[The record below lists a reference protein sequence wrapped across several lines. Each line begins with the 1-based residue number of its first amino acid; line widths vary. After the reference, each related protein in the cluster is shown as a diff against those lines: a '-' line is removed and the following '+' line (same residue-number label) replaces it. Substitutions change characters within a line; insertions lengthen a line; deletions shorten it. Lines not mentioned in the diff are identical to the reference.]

1 MLEIPSILSALNML
15 FGSIDP
21 WLVVL
26 PGIVI
31 GLFFGA
37 TPGLQISM
45 AMAIF
50 LPITLY
56 MDFIKAMLFLTA
68 IFTGGSF
75 GGGVTAILMNIP
87 GTSSCI
93 ATTFDGYPMACQGKH
108 NEALGFALGGSTIGC
123 AIGYIILFF
132 LIQPISIMVLK
143 LGPTEMFT
151 VALWGI
157 TLIAGL
163 RGSHVLKGVVSG
175 LIGLLLGTIGFSTLG
190 IARGTMDI
198 DILLDGIPVVPAMMG
213 MFAASELFNLMNKKF
228 LVESSEHRKVSLKK
242 IASGM
247 KGVLRHPLII
257 FRGSL
262 IGMFIGAVPG
272 VGSSVSNLV
281 SYMETKRRA
290 KDSET
295 FGKGNPKGVIAAES
309 ANSSSE
315 AGSMA
320 TLLAL
325 GIPGGGATAVM
336 LAVFMMHNITGGPTF
351 IRDQTDIVYAII
363 FANFGQVL
371 LLLALGLLLLPI
383 LASVVKVPIRILVP
397 SVMSLAIFGAY
408 GLTGNISGPV
418 TVVVA
423 AIVGWILKKYDY
435 SVPGMVIGLLLGK
448 MAESEL
454 LHSYQISGGRI
465 GYVLERPITIFI
477 ALLLIISLAYGPA
490 KEFVSK
496 RKSATNSR
504 MKSSIASENG

>member
-1 MLEIPSILSALNML
+1 MLEIHSILSAFNML
-15 FGSIDP
+15 FGSFDP
-21 WLVVL
+21 WLVVI
-26 PGIVI
+26 PGIII

-56 MDFIKAMLFLTA
+56 MDFVKAMLFLTG

-93 ATTFDGYPMACQGKH
+93 ATTFDGYPMACQGRH
-108 NEALGFALGGSTIGC
+108 NEALGYALGGSTIGC

-143 LGPTEMFT
+143 LGPTEMF
-151 VALWGI
+151 VIALWGI

-163 RGSHVLKGVVSG
+163 RGGYMLKGIVSG
-175 LIGLLLGTIGFSTLG
+175 LLGLMLGTIGFSELG
-190 IARGTMDI
+190 IARGTMGI
-198 DILLDGIPVVPAMMG
+198 EVLLDGIPVVPAMMG

-228 LVESSEHRKVSLKK
+228 LVDSSEQRKVSMRK

-247 KGVLRHPLII
+247 KDVINYPIII
-257 FRGSL
+257 FRGSML
-262 IGMFIGAVPG
+262 GMFVGAVPG

-290 KDSET
+290 KDSDT

-363 FANFGQVL
+363 FANFGQVIL
-371 LLLALGLLLLPI
+371 LLFMGVLLLPI

-397 SVMSLAIFGAY
+397 SVMSLAVFGAY
-408 GLTGNISGPV
+408 GLTGNLSGPI

-423 AIVGWILKKYDY
+423 AIFGWILKKYDY

-454 LHSYQISGGRI
+454 LHSYQISGGQI
-465 GYVLERPITIFI
+465 GYVFGRPITIFI
-477 ALLLIISLAYGPA
+477 ALLLLLSLAYTPV
-490 KEFVSK
+490 KQYIVH
-496 RKSATNSR
+496 RKNRNAEVVTN
-504 MKSSIASENG
+504 

>member
-1 MLEIPSILSALNML
+1 MLEIPSILSALNLL
-15 FGSIDP
+15 FGSVDP
-21 WLVVL
+21 WLVVI
-26 PGIVI
+26 PGIII

-56 MDFIKAMLFLTA
+56 MDFVKAMLFLTG

-93 ATTFDGYPMACQGKH
+93 ATTFDGYPMSCNGKH
-108 NEALGFALGGSTIGC
+108 NEALGYALGGSTIGC

-151 VALWGI
+151 IALWGI

-163 RGSHVLKGVVSG
+163 RGSQILKGVVSG
-175 LIGLLLGTIGFSTLG
+175 LIGLMLGTIGFSELG
-190 IARGTMDI
+190 IARGTLGI

-228 LVESSEHRKVSLKK
+228 LVDSTEHRRVSIKK

-247 KGVLRHPLII
+247 RNVFRYPMII

-262 IGMFIGAVPG
+262 IGLFIGAVPG

-290 KDSET
+290 EDADT

-371 LLLALGLLLLPI
+371 LLLLLGILLLPI
-383 LASVVKVPIRILVP
+383 LASVVKVPIKILVP
-397 SVMSLAIFGAY
+397 SVMSLAVFGAY
-408 GLTGNISGPV
+408 GLTGNMSGPV
-418 TVVVA
+418 TVVVSA
-423 AIVGWILKKYDY
+423 VVGWLLKKYNY
-435 SVPGMVIGLLLGK
+435 SVPGMVIGLLLGR

-465 GYVLERPITIFI
+465 GYLLERPITVFI
-477 ALLLIISLAYGPA
+477 ATLLVLSLAYTPV
-490 KEFVSK
+490 KEYLQRK
-496 RKSATNSR
+496 RGQKKQVITKGYGN
-504 MKSSIASENG
+504 